1 MVLTLRFNCSAI
13 CLVDT
18 MGDMIVNMVGALLVS
33 LIGYFYMKKGM
44 RSAVELLI
52 LKFIYT
58 NPGMFG
64 RDLNHEGPTTK

>member
-1 MVLTLRFNCSAI
+1 
-13 CLVDT
+13 
-18 MGDMIVNMVGALLVS
+18 MVGALLVW
-33 LIGYFYMKKGM
+33 LVGYFYMKKGM